1 MWLSGG
7 FLLDCKMQARLQDSK
22 RALTY
27 VMFFFLLGTTFLEKP
42 LDFAE
47 SELQAKAGPRISKN
61 LEGFRQNTQSK
72 ENVKIFGRTNYT
84 FEALLDIIVTQNTTR
99 TESPNPESS
108 TF

>member
-7 FLLDCKMQARLQDSK
+7 FLLDCKMQARLQDST

-27 VMFFFLLGTTFLEKP
+27 AMFFFLLGTTFLEKP

-61 LEGFRQNTQSK
+61 HESLRQNTQSK
-72 ENVKIFGRTNYT
+72 ENAKLFGWTNYT
-84 FEALLDIIVTQNTTR
+84 FEALLDITVTQNTTS
-99 TESPNPESS
+99 TESPNPKSS